1 MENSSLV
8 NIRIIQKV
16 KPSENNKITR
26 TEPLKKLNDRK
37 AEQKPY

>member
-1 MENSSLV
+1 M

-26 TEPLKKLNDRK
+26 IEPLKNLMIEKSK